1 MPVTVPPP
9 EPGTGRSTPAKCS
22 RQYPK
27 WGEGTLARSLT
38 LNVRELSRSRICA
51 IHTSQ
56 MGISRTIDTR
66 LKTPRSANDVRVVSR
81 SVSGDSS
88 LAAREL
94 SFLVRLAQ
102 AAAATQ
108 RADEVLDLIIR
119 EATSAMGPDVCSL
132 YLLTARG
139 RELRLTAT
147 NGLNER
153 MIGKVVMPVGDGIT
167 GWVAESRKPAVVP
180 DVSKEPH
187 WKWVPGL
194 DEDRFHSM
202 LSVPIESGP
211 RLVGVLN
218 VQSAE
223 KRDFTSADIDFL
235 RAIAGQVAGILER
248 SELQRRTEVQ
258 LAEIQLSHDIHERFT
273 RLSLEGAGISSI
285 LEVVGSLAGGR
296 AVLYS
301 GDGYRIR
308 GAGESSDSMPP
319 RIHVPNPLG
328 QAGAR
333 EVRIHAG
340 RPARALD
347 VVPVRAGPDV
357 LGLLA
362 VSVDEKTVDSAG
374 RRRALEHGSTVLA
387 LELSKERAAA
397 EVERRLR
404 GDLVEE
410 VLAGALEAD
419 EAERVARQAERLGHR
434 LPQRA
439 WVIVLEPDD
448 DETEAA
454 LGARGEID
462 RLDAALSGLIR
473 SRMPGTLTI
482 VRSASAVFLVPD
494 EVAADLATVEKLAGQ
509 VLAAAAP
516 VMKPGTA
523 SVGIGNL
530 ANGVS
535 ELARSHVEARQAL
548 RVTRRSG
555 GRRRVASYRSLG
567 AFRVRPEVRSPD
579 APRRFANALVGRLLE
594 YAQSRDTPL
603 LETLEA
609 LAAARWVR
617 RAAPR
622 PLGIHINS
630 MSYRVE
636 RIQTLTGLQLDEPET
651 RVAISI
657 ALRARTMLGM

>member
-1 MPVTVPPP
+1 LNHVEVATS
-9 EPGTGRSTPAKCS
+9 TG
-22 RQYPK
+22 
-27 WGEGTLARSLT
+27 
-38 LNVRELSRSRICA
+38 
-51 IHTSQ
+51 
-56 MGISRTIDTR
+56 DT
-66 LKTPRSANDVRVVSR
+66 
-81 SVSGDSS
+81 S

-108 RADEVLDLIIR
+108 RPDELLDLIIR
-119 EATSAMGPDVCSL
+119 ESTSAMGTDVCSL

-153 MIGKVVMPVGDGIT
+153 MVGKVVMPVGEGIT
-167 GWVAESRKPAVVP
+167 GWVAESRRPAVVP

-223 KRDFTSADIDFL
+223 KRDFNSGDIDFL

-273 RLSLEGAGISSI
+273 KLSLEGAGFHSI

-296 AVLYS
+296 AALYS
-301 GDGYRIR
+301 TDGYRVR
-308 GAGESSDSMPP
+308 GAGESSDGMPQ
-319 RIHVPNPLG
+319 RIHVPSPLG

-333 EVRIHAG
+333 EIRINAG

-347 VVPVRAGPDV
+347 VVPVRAGSDM
-357 LGLLA
+357 LGMLA
-362 VSVDEKTVDSAG
+362 VAVDEKTVDSAG

-387 LELSKERAAA
+387 LELAKERAAA

-410 VLAGALEAD
+410 VLAGGLEPD

-439 WVIVLEPDD
+439 WALVLEPDD
-448 DETEAA
+448 DETETA
-454 LGARGEID
+454 LGARGELD

-473 SRMPGTLTI
+473 SRLPGTLTL

-494 EVAADLATVEKLAGQ
+494 EVAADLPTVEKLAAQ
-509 VLAAAAP
+509 VLAAASP
-516 VMKPGTA
+516 VMKPGSA

-548 RVTRRSG
+548 RLTRRAG
-555 GRRRVASYRSLG
+555 GRGRVVSYRSLG
-567 AFRVRPEVRSPD
+567 AFRLLLEVQSPD
-579 APRRFANALVGRLLE
+579 ALRRFVNELLGTLLQ

-617 RAAPR
+617 RAAAR
-622 PLGIHINS
+622 QLGIHINS

-636 RIQTLTGLQLDEPET
+636 RIQALTGLQLDDPET

>member
-1 MPVTVPPP
+1 VVDTKLKSRPKVNDDLVAI
-9 EPGTGRSTPAKCS
+9 AK
-22 RQYPK
+22 
-27 WGEGTLARSLT
+27 G
-38 LNVRELSRSRICA
+38 
-51 IHTSQ
+51 
-56 MGISRTIDTR
+56 DT
-66 LKTPRSANDVRVVSR
+66 
-81 SVSGDSS
+81 S

-102 AAAATQ
+102 AAAAAQ
-108 RADEVLDLIIR
+108 RPDELLDLIIR
-119 EATSAMGPDVCSL
+119 ETTSAMGTDVCSL
-132 YLLTARG
+132 YLLSARG

-147 NGLNER
+147 NGLNEQ

-167 GWVAESRKPAVVP
+167 GWVADSRRPAVVP
-180 DVSKEPH
+180 DVSQEPH
-187 WKWVPGL
+187 WKWVAGL

-223 KRDFTSADIDFL
+223 KRDFNSADIDFL

-273 RLSLEGAGISSI
+273 KLSLEGAGISSI
-285 LEVVGSLAGGR
+285 LAVAGSLAGGH
-296 AVLYS
+296 AALYS
-301 GDGYRIR
+301 TDGYRIR
-308 GAGESSDSMPP
+308 GAGESSDGMPP
-319 RIHVPNPLG
+319 RIHFPSPLG
-328 QAGAR
+328 HAGAR

-340 RPARALD
+340 RPARPLD

-357 LGLLA
+357 LGMLA

-387 LELSKERAAA
+387 LELSKERATA

-462 RLDAALSGLIR
+462 KLDAALSGLIR

-494 EVAADLATVEKLAGQ
+494 EVASDLATVEKLAGQ
-509 VLAAAAP
+509 VLAAAGP

-548 RVTRRSG
+548 RLTRRAG
-555 GRRRVASYRSLG
+555 GRGRVASYRSLG
-567 AFRVRPEVRSPD
+567 AFRLLLEVQSPD
-579 APRRFANALVGRLLE
+579 ALRRFVNELLGTLLE

-617 RAAPR
+617 RAAAR
-622 PLGIHINS
+622 QLGIHINS
-630 MSYRVE
+630 MSYRIE
-636 RIQTLTGLQLDEPET
+636 RIQALTGLQLDEPET

-657 ALRARTMLGM
+657 ALRARAMLGM

>member
-1 MPVTVPPP
+1 VKARRKLRTVQAAV
-9 EPGTGRSTPAKCS
+9 E
-22 RQYPK
+22 
-27 WGEGTLARSLT
+27 
-38 LNVRELSRSRICA
+38 
-51 IHTSQ
+51 
-56 MGISRTIDTR
+56 DT
-66 LKTPRSANDVRVVSR
+66 
-81 SVSGDSS
+81 DSS

-102 AAAATQ
+102 AAASTQ
-108 RADEVLDLIIR
+108 RPDELLELIIR
-119 EATSAMGPDVCSL
+119 EATSAMDTDVCSL
-132 YLLTARG
+132 YLLSGRG
-139 RELRLTAT
+139 RDLLLTAT
-147 NGLNER
+147 NGLNET
-153 MIGKVVMPVGDGIT
+153 MVGKVVMRVGEGIT
-167 GWVAESRKPAVVP
+167 GWVAETKRPAIVA

-218 VQSAE
+218 VQTAH
-223 KRDFTSADIDFL
+223 KRDFDSGDIDFL

-248 SELQRRTEVQ
+248 SELQRAMEAQ

-273 RLSLEGAGISSI
+273 KLSLEGAGIQSI
-285 LEVVGSLAGGR
+285 LEGVGSLAGGR
-296 AVLYS
+296 AALYS
-301 GDGYRIR
+301 ADGYRVR
-308 GAGESSDSMPP
+308 GGGEASDGMPA
-319 RIHVPNPLG
+319 RIHVPSPLA

-333 EVRIHAG
+333 EVRINAG

-347 VVPVRAGPDV
+347 LIPVRAGPDV

-362 VSVDEKTVDSAG
+362 VGVDEKTVDTHG

-387 LELSKERAAA
+387 LELAKERAAA

-410 VLAGALEAD
+410 LLAGGLEGD

-439 WVIVLEPDD
+439 WVVVLEPDD
-448 DETEAA
+448 DATEAA
-454 LGARGEID
+454 LAARGQQD
-462 RLDAALSGLIR
+462 RLDAALSALVR
-473 SRMPGTLTI
+473 SRLPDALTL

-494 EVAADLATVEKLAGQ
+494 ELASDLAAVEKLGAQILAG
-509 VLAAAAP
+509 AAQ
-516 VMKPGTA
+516 VMKPGSA

-530 ANGVS
+530 ANSVG
-535 ELARSHVEARQAL
+535 ELARSHLEARQAL
-548 RVTRRSG
+548 RLTRRAG
-555 GRRRVASYRSLG
+555 GRGRVASYRSLG
-567 AFRVRPEVRSPD
+567 AFRLLLEVQSPE
-579 APRRFANALVGRLLE
+579 ALRRFVDELLGTLLR

-609 LAAARWVR
+609 LSAARWIRRAAARN
-617 RAAPR
+617 
-622 PLGIHINS
+622 LGIHINS
-630 MSYRVE
+630 MSYRVD
-636 RIQTLTGLQLDEPET
+636 RIQALTGLQLDDPET

>member
-1 MPVTVPPP
+1 LKARRKLRTVPGAA
-9 EPGTGRSTPAKCS
+9 E
-22 RQYPK
+22 
-27 WGEGTLARSLT
+27 
-38 LNVRELSRSRICA
+38 
-51 IHTSQ
+51 
-56 MGISRTIDTR
+56 DT
-66 LKTPRSANDVRVVSR
+66 
-81 SVSGDSS
+81 DSS

-102 AAAATQ
+102 AAASTQ
-108 RADEVLDLIIR
+108 RPDELLELIIR
-119 EATSAMGPDVCSL
+119 EATSAMDTDVCSL
-132 YLLTARG
+132 YLLSTRG
-139 RELRLTAT
+139 RELLLTAT
-147 NGLNER
+147 NGLNES
-153 MIGKVVMPVGDGIT
+153 MVGKVVMRVGEGIT
-167 GWVAESRKPAVVP
+167 GWVAETRRPAVVA

-218 VQSAE
+218 VQATK
-223 KRDFTSADIDFL
+223 KRDFDAGDIDFL
-235 RAIAGQVAGILER
+235 LAIAGQVAGILER
-248 SELQRRTEVQ
+248 SELQRAMEVQ

-273 RLSLEGAGISSI
+273 KLSLEGAGIQSI
-285 LEVVGSLAGGR
+285 LEGVGSLAGGR
-296 AVLYS
+296 AALYS
-301 GDGYRIR
+301 ADGYRVR
-308 GAGESSDSMPP
+308 GVGEASDGMPA
-319 RIHVPNPLG
+319 RIHVPSPLA

-333 EVRIHAG
+333 EVRINAG

-347 VVPVRAGPDV
+347 LVPVRAGPDV

-362 VSVDEKTVDSAG
+362 VGVDEKTVDSHG

-387 LELSKERAAA
+387 LELAKERAAA

-410 VLAGALEAD
+410 VLAGGLEGD

-439 WVIVLEPDD
+439 WVLVLEPDD

-454 LGARGEID
+454 LAARGRQD
-462 RLDAALSGLIR
+462 RLDAALSGLVR
-473 SRMPGTLTI
+473 SRLPDALTL
-482 VRSASAVFLVPD
+482 VRSSSAVFLVPD
-494 EVAADLATVEKLAGQ
+494 EIASDLAAVEKLAAQ
-509 VLAAAAP
+509 ILAGAAP
-516 VMKPGTA
+516 VMKPGSA

-530 ANGVS
+530 ANSVG
-535 ELARSHVEARQAL
+535 ELARSHLEARQAL
-548 RVTRRSG
+548 RLTRRAG
-555 GRRRVASYRSLG
+555 GRGRVASYRSLG
-567 AFRVRPEVRSPD
+567 AFRLLLEVQSPE
-579 APRRFANALVGRLLE
+579 ALRRFVDELLGTLLR

-609 LAAARWVR
+609 LSAARWIRRAAARN
-617 RAAPR
+617 
-622 PLGIHINS
+622 LGIHINS

-636 RIQTLTGLQLDEPET
+636 RIESLTGLQLDDPET

>member
-1 MPVTVPPP
+1 M
-9 EPGTGRSTPAKCS
+9 GRI
-22 RQYPK
+22 
-27 WGEGTLARSLT
+27 
-38 LNVRELSRSRICA
+38 RI
-51 IHTSQ
+51 
-56 MGISRTIDTR
+56 ISTR
-66 LKTPRSANDVRVVSR
+66 LTTRSKVKHVRVVSTT
-81 SVSGDSS
+81 VNGDSS

-102 AAAATQ
+102 AASATQ
-108 RADEVLDLIIR
+108 RPDELLDLIIR
-119 EATSAMGPDVCSL
+119 ETTSAMGTDVCSL
-132 YLLTARG
+132 YLVTPRG
-139 RELRLTAT
+139 RELKLTAT

-153 MIGKVVMPVGDGIT
+153 MVGKVVMPVGDGIT
-167 GWVAESRKPAVVP
+167 GWVAESRRPAVVP

-211 RLVGVLN
+211 RLIGVLN

-223 KRDFTSADIDFL
+223 KRDFNAGDIDFL

-273 RLSLEGAGISSI
+273 KLSLEGGGIPPI

-301 GDGYRIR
+301 ADGYRVR
-308 GAGESSDSMPP
+308 GTGESTDGMPA
-319 RIHVPNPLG
+319 RIHIPTPLG

-333 EVRIHAG
+333 EVRINAG
-340 RPARALD
+340 RPARPLD
-347 VVPVRAGPDV
+347 VVPVRAGSDV
-357 LGLLA
+357 LGMLA

-387 LELSKERAAA
+387 VELSKERAAA

-410 VLAGALEAD
+410 VLAGGLEPA

-434 LPQRA
+434 LPQKA
-439 WVIVLEPDD
+439 WAVVLEPDD

-454 LGARGEID
+454 LGARGQQD
-462 RLDAALSGLIR
+462 RLDAALSDLVR
-473 SRMPGTLTI
+473 SRLPGTLTV

-494 EVAADLATVEKLAGQ
+494 EVAVDLATIEKLAGQ

-523 SVGIGNL
+523 SVGIGNM
-530 ANGVS
+530 ANGVA

-548 RVTRRSG
+548 RLTRRAG
-555 GRRRVASYRSLG
+555 GRGRVVSYCSLG
-567 AFRVRPEVRSPD
+567 AFRLLLEVQSPE
-579 APRRFANALVGRLLE
+579 ALRRFVTELLGTLLE

-609 LAAARWVR
+609 LSAARWVR
-617 RAAPR
+617 RAAAR
-622 PLGIHINS
+622 QLKIHINS
-630 MSYRVE
+630 MTYRVE
-636 RIQTLTGLQLDEPET
+636 RIQSLTGLQLDDPET
-651 RVAISI
+651 LVAISI
-657 ALRARTMLGM
+657 ALRARAMLGM